1 MNVQPRKYRF
11 RILNAAVSRN
21 FDLFFVKSTATST
34 RLPFEVIASAAGL
47 LQNAVQVQ
55 HVITVLAE
63 RYDIVVDFA
72 PYAGQTISMRNDQ
85 DAGGIGTDDEYKNTD
100 NVMQFKVSATP
111 VADPSTVPQ
120 QLRNV
125 PSLQLLRASTTSSA
139 SIDQTFSE

>member
-34 RLPFEVIASAAGL
+34 RLPFKVIASDAGL
-47 LQNAVQVQ
+47 LQNAVHVQ
-55 HVITVLAE
+55 HVITALAE
-63 RYDIVVDFA
+63 LCEIVVDFA
-72 PYAGQTISMRNDQ
+72 PYADQTCWMQNDQ
-85 DAGGIGTDDEYKNTD
+85 DAGGIDTDDEYENTD
-100 NVMQFKVSATP
+100 KVMQFKVSVTP

-125 PSLQLLRASTTSSA
+125 PYPPASSGIHHQFRFHRSN
-139 SIDQTFSE
+139 SQ